1 MIARI
6 TNFASKENQM
16 IEWDER
22 IPKIIDIEWYDYEK
36 ELFNRLLGQFYILL
50 DKYPDSLK
58 DDVILKKYQELKK
71 YAKEN
76 KTAISNCYSYYNKG
90 KTGSSVKGNDKI
102 NSYGISIVP
111 KEFYH
116 TGITITSYNSTNGV
130 LLSKDEL
137 KLKLEKDSLYYTS
150 MMTRDSSV
158 TFIYEKEKKL
168 IKHL

>member
-6 TNFASKENQM
+6 TNFTSKENQ
-16 IEWDER
+16 IVEWDER
-22 IPKIIDIEWYDYEK
+22 IPSIIDTEWYDYEK
-36 ELFNRLLGQFYILL
+36 ELFDRLLGQLYILL
-50 DKYPDSLK
+50 DKYPNSLK

-76 KTAISNCYSYYNKG
+76 KAALNNCYSYYNKRE
-90 KTGSSVKGNDKI
+90 TESSVKGNDKI
-102 NSYGISIVP
+102 NSYGIRVVP

-168 IKHL
+168 IRHL